1 MQVRNNYDIPYTRPD
16 GGEEGAGAFNGDM
29 GVIVDVDVRGGS
41 VTVRSEDRLLVY
53 TAEHVRELEPAYA
66 VTIHKSQGSE
76 FPAVII
82 PVMDVP
88 PKLCYRNLLYTGVTR
103 AKTLCILAGHSAE
116 VAQMDAQRA
125 EEQTV
130 FLSGRSDPGRNAV
143 NRGDS
148 SLKKSKRLFE
158 LCGDILFPRRCP
170 FCDAVLGFSGPC
182 AVCGRRWAW
191 HTPSSKAAGTEQGHA
206 LEHLDAGVCAVF
218 L

>member
-1 MQVRNNYDIPYTRPD
+1 
-16 GGEEGAGAFNGDM
+16 M

-116 VAQMDAQRA
+116 VAQM
-125 EEQTV
+125 V
-130 FLSGRSDPGRNAV
+130 RSVRRN
-143 NRGDS
+143 
-148 SLKKSKRLFE
+148 KR
-158 LCGDILFPRRCP
+158 
-170 FCDAVLGFSGPC
+170 FSC
-182 AVCGRRWAW
+182 LADLIRDE
-191 HTPSSKAAGTEQGHA
+191 T
-206 LEHLDAGVCAVF
+206 L
-218 L
+218 

>member
-16 GGEEGAGAFNGDM
+16 GGEEGVGAFNGDM

-41 VTVRSEDRLLVY
+41 VTVRSEDRMLVY

-116 VAQMDAQRA
+116 VAQM
-125 EEQTV
+125 V
-130 FLSGRSDPGRNAV
+130 RSVRRN
-143 NRGDS
+143 
-148 SLKKSKRLFE
+148 KR
-158 LCGDILFPRRCP
+158 
-170 FCDAVLGFSGPC
+170 FSC
-182 AVCGRRWAW
+182 LADLIRDE
-191 HTPSSKAAGTEQGHA
+191 T
-206 LEHLDAGVCAVF
+206 L
-218 L
+218 

>member
-1 MQVRNNYDIPYTRPD
+1 MRNNYDIPYTRPD
-16 GGEEGAGAFNGDM
+16 GGEEGVGAFNGDM

-116 VAQMDAQRA
+116 VAQM
-125 EEQTV
+125 V
-130 FLSGRSDPGRNAV
+130 RSVRRN
-143 NRGDS
+143 
-148 SLKKSKRLFE
+148 KR
-158 LCGDILFPRRCP
+158 
-170 FCDAVLGFSGPC
+170 FSC
-182 AVCGRRWAW
+182 LADLIRDE
-191 HTPSSKAAGTEQGHA
+191 T
-206 LEHLDAGVCAVF
+206 L
-218 L
+218 